1 MTKTERIELRR
12 ATTADINDIVSL
24 LQANE
29 SIRGGSLTGHFD
41 HAWLAAALEDV
52 PVIVARNPEWLAGVL
67 ISSSISAVRH
77 VPAVARMLET
87 YRGGA
92 DAYIYGPV
100 CVDWRSR
107 GLGLAEKLFARL
119 KIELPG
125 REGILF
131 IRRDNVASIHAHR
144 ENLKM
149 AERGTFGL
157 DGFEYVVL
165 SYRG

>member
-1 MTKTERIELRR
+1 MIEAKRIELRR
-12 ATTADINDIVSL
+12 ATTRDIDDIVSL

-41 HAWLAAALEDV
+41 HATLAAALDDM
-52 PVIVARNPEWLAGVL
+52 PVIVARSPEWLAGVL
-67 ISSSISAVRH
+67 VSSSIGAVRH
-77 VPAVARMLET
+77 VPVVARMLET

-92 DAYIYGPV
+92 DAYVYGPV
-100 CVDWRSR
+100 CVDRRSR

-131 IRRDNVASIHAHR
+131 IRRDNGASIHAHR
-144 ENLKM
+144 AKLKM
-149 AERGTFGL
+149 ADRGTFGL
-157 DGFEYVVL
+157 DGFDHVVL